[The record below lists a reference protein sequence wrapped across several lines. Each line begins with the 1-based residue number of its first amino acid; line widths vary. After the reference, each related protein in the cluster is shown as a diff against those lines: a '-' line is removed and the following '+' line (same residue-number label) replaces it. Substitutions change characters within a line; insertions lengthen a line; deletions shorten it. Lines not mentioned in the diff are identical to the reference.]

1 MKPSFHLRLTTRRR
15 LAWLVV
21 VMLLW
26 QQVAVAAYACGSAPM
41 SSGTTMAQMHSS
53 SLPVMSDDC
62 GDVPDASAS
71 PTCHQHCQPERAA
84 KVAVP
89 TSSVPPNTL
98 VALPPMLLST
108 AITIAPSNHAMA
120 QSGHLYPWS
129 PPPTLLFCS
138 LLI

>member
-1 MKPSFHLRLTTRRR
+1 MKPSFHLRPPTRRR
-15 LAWLVV
+15 LAWLIV

-26 QQVAVAAYACGSAPM
+26 QQVAVAAYACVSAPL
-41 SSGTTMAQMHSS
+41 SASAATAQMNS
-53 SLPVMSDDC
+53 SLMPMMGGDCSDLP
-62 GDVPDASAS
+62 GVSAS
-71 PTCHQHCQPERAA
+71 PLCHQHCQPERAA
-84 KVAVP
+84 QVAVA

-108 AITIAPSNHAMA
+108 AITIAPSNRAMT
-120 QSGHLYPWS
+120 QPGHLHAWS